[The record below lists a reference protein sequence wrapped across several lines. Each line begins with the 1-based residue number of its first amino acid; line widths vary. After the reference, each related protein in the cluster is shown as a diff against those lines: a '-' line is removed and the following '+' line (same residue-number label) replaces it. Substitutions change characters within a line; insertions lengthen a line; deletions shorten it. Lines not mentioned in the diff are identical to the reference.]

1 MVRRAKGAMMFNAAQ
16 ETSLVTQPIGAFT
29 FVLHSH
35 LPYARQAGMW
45 PHGEEWVHE
54 AIAETY
60 VPLLNSLYDLA
71 DAGVTYQ
78 LTVSVTPILA
88 EQLADPL
95 IIEHFLTYAEE
106 RSAWA
111 AADISR
117 FDEAGEPE
125 MKRLA
130 IHFHHWYSRVL
141 TTFRDRFGS
150 DLLGALRKLQDD
162 GLIEVSTS
170 AATHGYLPLLAR
182 DSSVYGQIQT
192 GVSAYERHFG
202 RRPKAIWL
210 PECAY
215 RPAYYEQIDG
225 EDVRRPGIESFLE
238 AQHLEVFFTE
248 THTVEGGQP
257 VGKAAGEAMGM
268 YGAVSR
274 RYAIEPLPRSA
285 EQSEPGTTYE
295 TYWVGDAPGTV
306 AVLGRN
312 NRTGQQ
318 VWSGSFG
325 YPGDPWYREFHR
337 KDGVSGMQY
346 WSVGGA
352 GIDLGSKP
360 PYEPEK
366 AQQRVKDHARH
377 FASLVEELLVAH
389 HAATG
394 NYGVI
399 ASNYDT
405 ELFGHWWFEGVDWL
419 REVLRLLASSEQV
432 ALTTASGFVEK
443 HPPETVIALPE
454 SSWGSGGNHFTWSN
468 VDTEW
473 MWPAIHG
480 SENRMEQL
488 VERFPDAEGSQESV
502 LNQAARE
509 LLLLQSS
516 DWPFL
521 VTTGQ
526 AKEYASQ
533 RFSDHVDRFNALASI
548 AERDEAL
555 SPQEQDMLD
564 ALAQR
569 DNPFP
574 DIDYRVF
581 AARQGTAELATEFA
595 HR

>member
-1 MVRRAKGAMMFNAAQ
+1 
-16 ETSLVTQPIGAFT
+16 
-29 FVLHSH
+29 
-35 LPYARQAGMW
+35 MW

-60 VPLLNSLYDLA
+60 VPLLNSLYDLR
-71 DAGVTYQ
+71 DESVNFR

-95 IIEHFLTYAEE
+95 IIQHFLTYAEE

-111 AADISR
+111 AADITR
-117 FDEAGEPE
+117 FDEAREPE
-125 MKRLA
+125 MKALA

-141 TTFRDRFGS
+141 TTFRDRFNG
-150 DLLGALRKLQDD
+150 DILGALRILQDE

-182 DSSVYGQIQT
+182 DSSVFGQIQT
-192 GVSAYERHFG
+192 GVASYERHFG

-215 RPAYYEQIDG
+215 RPAYFDRVNG
-225 EDVRRPGIESFLE
+225 VDVRRPGIESFLE
-238 AQHLEVFFTE
+238 AENLSVFFTE

-268 YGAVSR
+268 YGVVAR
-274 RYAIEPLPRSA
+274 RYAIQPLPASA
-285 EQSEPGTTYE
+285 EQMEPGSTYE

-325 YPGDPWYREFHR
+325 YPGDPCYREFHR

-352 GIDLGSKP
+352 GVDLGSKP
-360 PYEPEK
+360 PYDPAR
-366 AQQRVKDHARH
+366 AQQRIKDHARH
-377 FASLVEELLVAH
+377 FAGLVEELLVAH

-394 NYGVI
+394 NFGII

-419 REVLRLLASSEQV
+419 REVLRLLAGSELV
-432 ALTTASGFVEK
+432 SLNTASGFIEE

-454 SSWGSGGNHFTWSN
+454 SSWGSGGNHFTWLN

-473 MWPAIHG
+473 MWPSIHAA
-480 SENRMEQL
+480 EYRMEQL
-488 VERFPDAEGSQESV
+488 VERFPDAMGQTRA
-502 LNQAARE
+502 LLDQAARE

-533 RFSDHVDRFNALASI
+533 RFSDHVDRFNALAAI
-548 AERDEAL
+548 AERGDGLTTQEAG
-555 SPQEQDMLD
+555 MLD
-564 ALAQR
+564 ALRER

-581 AARQGTAELATEFA
+581 AARQGSAALAG
-595 HR
+595 